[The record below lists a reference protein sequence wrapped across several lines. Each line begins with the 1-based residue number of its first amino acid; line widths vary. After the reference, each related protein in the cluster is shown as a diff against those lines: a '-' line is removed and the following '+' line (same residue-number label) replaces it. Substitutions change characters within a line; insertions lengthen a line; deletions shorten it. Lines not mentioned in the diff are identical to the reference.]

1 MMPMDPMQATVSLP
15 RRAFRAGMVCLLLA
29 LPLSGCIS
37 LFSKPEDLIHGSQ
50 AVPATVDPGTA
61 AREISAYRQ
70 SRGLSLVTLDPKLMV
85 IASRHS
91 QAMART
97 GKMAHVVR
105 GEGSFERRLTAGGYD
120 ASIAAEN
127 VAAGHRNLDEALAGW
142 KASPGHNANLL
153 KPGVTQMGIAVA
165 FSPNSKYGNF
175 WTVVLA
181 TPDTRRAAFAPQT
194 GSVVAA
200 PR

>member
-1 MMPMDPMQATVSLP
+1 MDPMQATLPLP
-15 RRAFRAGMVCLLLA
+15 RRALRAGVLCLA
-29 LPLSGCIS
+29 LAVPLSGCIS
-37 LFSKPEDLIHGSQ
+37 LFSKPEDLINASQ

-70 SRGLSLVTLDPKLMV
+70 SRGLSPVTVDPKLMA

-91 QAMART
+91 QAMARA
-97 GKMAHVVR
+97 GKMSHVVR

-120 ASIAAEN
+120 AAIAAEN
-127 VAAGHRNLDEALAGW
+127 VAAGHRNFDEALAGW
-142 KASPGHNANLL
+142 KRSPGHNANLL

-165 FSPNSKYGNF
+165 FSPSSRYGNF

-181 TPDTRRAAFAPQT
+181 TPDTRRAAYLPEATADVP
-194 GSVVAA
+194 A

>member
-1 MMPMDPMQATVSLP
+1 MMLMDPMQATLSLS
-15 RRAFRAGMVCLLLA
+15 RRALRAGVLCLA
-29 LPLSGCIS
+29 LAVPLSGCIS
-37 LFSKPEDLIHGSQ
+37 LFSKPEDLINGSQ
-50 AVPATVDPGTA
+50 AVPATVDPATA

-70 SRGLSLVTLDPKLMV
+70 SRGLSAVTLDPKLMS

-120 ASIAAEN
+120 AAIAAEN
-127 VAAGHRNLDEALAGW
+127 VAAGHRSLDEALAGW

-165 FSPNSKYGNF
+165 FSPSSRYGNF

>member
-1 MMPMDPMQATVSLP
+1 MMPMDPMHATVSPP
-15 RRAFRAGMVCLLLA
+15 RRAFRAGILCLLVA

-50 AVPATVDPGTA
+50 AVPASVDPATA

-70 SRGLSLVTLDPKLMV
+70 ARGLSPVTLDPKLMA
-85 IASRHS
+85 IANSHS

-97 GKMAHVVR
+97 GRMAHVVS

-120 ASIAAEN
+120 AAIAAEN

-165 FSPNSKYGNF
+165 FSPNSKFGNF

-181 TPDTRRAAFAPQT
+181 TPDTRRAAYAPET
-194 GSVVAA
+194 GTVAA
-200 PR
+200 VPR

>member
-1 MMPMDPMQATVSLP
+1 MDPMQATVSLP

-37 LFSKPEDLIHGSQ
+37 LFSKPEDLIHGAQ
-50 AVPATVDPGTA
+50 AVPASVDPGTA

-70 SRGLSLVTLDPKLMV
+70 SHGLPAVTLDPKLMA
-85 IASRHS
+85 IANSHS

-120 ASIAAEN
+120 AAIAAEN

-181 TPDTRRAAFAPQT
+181 TPDTRRAAYAPET
-194 GSVVAA
+194 GSVVAV

>member
-15 RRAFRAGMVCLLLA
+15 RRAFCAGMVCLLLG

-37 LFSKPEDLIHGSQ
+37 LFSKPEELIHGAQ
-50 AVPATVDPGTA
+50 AVPASVDPATA

-70 SRGLSLVTLDPKLMV
+70 SRGLSPVTLDSKLMA

-91 QAMART
+91 QAMASAN
-97 GKMAHVVR
+97 KMSHVVR
-105 GEGSFERRLTAGGYD
+105 GEGSFERRLTAAGYD
-120 ASIAAEN
+120 AAVAAEN

-165 FSPNSKYGNF
+165 FSPSSRYGNF

-181 TPDTRRAAFAPQT
+181 TPDTRRAAYAPET
-194 GSVVAA
+194 GSVVAV